1 MINES
6 TFLLFKK
13 LGFYEFI
20 VGYLEGWRNPLFE
33 FVNFIGT
40 SVLIFFFNPG
50 IYCFLFQSNKNS
62 RENSQHSVSEFSVR
76 CRRAFLL
83 SFSSV

>member
-6 TFLLFKK
+6 IFLLFKK

-20 VGYLEGWRNPLFE
+20 VGYLRGWRNPLFE

-40 SVLIFFFNPG
+40 SVSIFLFLILGF
-50 IYCFLFQSNKNS
+50 IAFLFQSNKNL
-62 RENSQHSVSEFSVR
+62 RENSQHNVSD
-76 CRRAFLL
+76 L
-83 SFSSV
+83 SAQV